1 MGRLAIIMSAAVM
14 AGLWSVAATAGDNL
28 GAAADQRSFQQ
39 IREQRPIDVAPQPRQ
54 ETPHPPPPRRQ
65 IRWHEPPRPPSAR
78 APDMQAPSPLI
89 PPATLRLD
97 GLRAA
102 YSPRSLVIDLSRNA
116 QDGEAVR
123 TIADMLLG
131 MDVDRTKAEFIRV
144 PNLVRSYGRANGVD
158 TSAYLDAYGGW
169 AAKNEFDRAAIQQR
183 FFAQVLEPRLRHARK
198 PPLEVTIL
206 YPVTLGEYDG
216 SRFPV
221 AATTSRKNDYET
233 SIGVPGINK
242 SVILDLSG
250 RMPESL
256 PMDPQ
261 SARALITE
269 IKNRRLFLSAGVRFS
284 GIGTD
289 RYGRPSMKGEVVDAA
304 FYRDQ
309 AHGRFVA
316 AVGAPEPPDMS
327 FKLPPT
333 GNLVLPIGVAG
344 DGTNAQKVLT
354 ILAVRTNGFSGRMG
368 GNNEAAFTRAFAPA
382 PLYEQYFDTASRWIT
397 RNELELVRLRQRFQ
411 TDVVQPVIDQAPK
424 LPVEMSFLWP
434 MQLGT
439 YDGDSFPLSS
449 SSRSFTTTIRLS
461 SFGYPEV
468 RIGLPGSPPTDL
480 PMPPPQAE
488 ALLSTAGNR
497 AVYLRVDALLTH
509 MHGDLLT
516 GRIRRATLFAD
527 VETTR
532 PVASFGDF
540 DDVRPAMLGH
550 GDRLEPRGPLS
561 LTPETLDL
569 LTLRNAPQALDEE
582 RWTAWLNRRLQVEQT
597 VGRADAD
604 ASDDPWGPFFPVAFS
619 QREVTQQT
627 RDAFRSWSLARA
639 AGLPDRYRF
648 RQELF
653 VEAGKPSPVYQPARS
668 GEILVPLGRQ
678 IAPCTP
684 IMRLPEEA
692 GLFTIDLTEQ
702 QLGRQSST
710 LRLSGEYDLVG
721 YRLAQGK
728 CTLDMR
734 PVRVIATT
742 AEGNSLA
749 TIEMGRAEI
758 AAIEA
763 KRQAAE
769 DAAAAEAAKQ
779 EQQQRELAVRQEQ
792 DRQQKQ
798 EAQRRALAEASE
810 AAGARYDIL
819 GIKLG
824 MTPERAEEIARE
836 HLGEVVAL
844 AEPGMGSDPS
854 KTQFDHGR
862 LFVQAQTGE
871 QIGLYLV
878 DGVVAGVFRHLDLA
892 GKSITYGDLNAI
904 LNEKYGEPTLGR
916 DRKSAWIPGS
926 IDARGCAYGVA
937 LSGNASWTDE
947 TGKGVQFIRQN
958 DRLISLYGIR
968 PFSIDCGVILT
979 NDVSAEGPDRP
990 ARSVDTLLLDTR
1002 RRTQPERSADAE
1014 IKF

>member
-1 MGRLAIIMSAAVM
+1 MGRLSIIMSAAVT
-14 AGLWSVAATAGDNL
+14 AGLWSAAAAASDNR
-28 GAAADQRSFQQ
+28 GAAADQDSYQQ
-39 IREQRPIDVAPQPRQ
+39 ISEQRRADVAPQPRQ
-54 ETPHPPPPRRQ
+54 ETQHPAPPRRQ
-65 IRWHEPPRPPSAR
+65 IRWHEPPR
-78 APDMQAPSPLI
+78 APAALAPSPLV
-89 PPATLRLD
+89 PPAPLRLD
-97 GLRAA
+97 GPRAAA

-116 QDGEAVR
+116 QEGEAIR

-131 MDVDRTKAEFIRV
+131 MDIEQTKAEFIRV
-144 PNLVRSYGRANGVD
+144 PSLVRSYGRAHGVD

-169 AAKNEFDRAAIQQR
+169 AAKNEFDRAAVQQR

-198 PPLEVTIL
+198 PPLQVTIL

-221 AATTSRKNDYET
+221 AATTSRKNDYDT
-233 SIGVPGINK
+233 SIGVPGLNK
-242 SVILDLSG
+242 SVILDLPG
-250 RMPESL
+250 RMPEFL
-256 PMDPQ
+256 PMDQQ
-261 SARALITE
+261 SARTLIAE
-269 IKNRRLFLSAGVRFS
+269 IRNRRLYLSAAVRMT

-316 AVGAPEPPDMS
+316 AVGAPAPPDMT
-327 FKLPPT
+327 FKMPPA

-344 DGTNAQKVLT
+344 DGTDAQKM
-354 ILAVRTNGFSGRMG
+354 LAMLAIRENGFSGRMG

-382 PLYEQYFDTASRWIT
+382 PLYEQYFDTSSRWIT
-397 RNELELVRLRQRFQ
+397 RNELELARLRQRFQ
-411 TDVVQPVIDQAPK
+411 TDVVQPVIGQAPK

-439 YDGDSFPLSS
+439 YDGDSFPLSFNG
-449 SSRSFTTTIRLS
+449 RGFTTTIRLS
-461 SFGYPEV
+461 NFGYHEL
-468 RIGLPGSPPTDL
+468 RIGLPGSPPADL

-488 ALLSTAGNR
+488 ALLATAGNR

-527 VETTR
+527 IETTR
-532 PVASFGDF
+532 PVASFDDF

-550 GDRLEPRGPLS
+550 GDRLEPHGPLS

-597 VGRADAD
+597 LGRADAD

-639 AGLPDRYRF
+639 AGLPDRYRL

-653 VEAGKPSPVYQPARS
+653 VEAGKPSPVFQAARY

-678 IAPCTP
+678 IAPCKP
-684 IMRLPEEA
+684 VMRLPKEA
-692 GLFTIDLTEQ
+692 GLFTVDLTEQ
-702 QLGRQSST
+702 QLGQRSSA
-710 LRLSGEYDLVG
+710 LRLTGEYDLVG
-721 YRLAQGK
+721 YQFDQGK
-728 CTLDMR
+728 CTLEMH
-734 PVRVIATT
+734 PVRVVAAT
-742 AEGNSLA
+742 AEGDALA

-769 DAAAAEAAKQ
+769 EATAADAAKQ
-779 EQQQRELAVRQEQ
+779 EQEKRDRAVRQEQ
-792 DRQQKQ
+792 ERQREQ

-844 AEPGMGSDPS
+844 ADPGMGGDPS
-854 KTQFDHGR
+854 KTQFDDGR

-878 DGVVAGVFRHLDLA
+878 DGAVAGVFRHLDLA

-904 LNEKYGEPTLGR
+904 LYEKYGEPTSGR
-916 DRKSAWIPGS
+916 DRKSGWIPGS
-926 IDARGCAYGVA
+926 TDARGCAYGVV

-947 TGKGVQFIRQN
+947 TGKRVQSIRQN

-979 NDVSAEGPDRP
+979 NDISAEGPDRP

-1002 RRTQPERSADAE
+1002 RRTQPNRSADAE
-1014 IKF
+1014 VKF